1 MKPTFLHCGIAL
13 AVFCLC
19 GATSTQAAQAP
30 ADGIKPPQVVEAVIG
45 QMNRHYVFPEVA
57 KKVEAG
63 LKSKLSAKAFDKA
76 ADGEALAAALTDEL
90 VKLTGDKHIRVG
102 YSAEPLPP
110 NDGASPSAEEKAA
123 MREMERQHNFG
134 VERVERL
141 PFNIGYVDLHG
152 FAALAD
158 AGDTIAAAMSLVANT
173 DALIIDLRQN
183 HGGEPSTV
191 AFALSYLFDERT
203 HLNDLHWREGGRT
216 EQYWTHDWVPGK
228 RFGQSKPVY
237 VLTSGNTFSGG
248 EEFAYDLKNLKRAT
262 LVGEVTGGGANPGDM
277 RRLTAHFEMFVPSGR
292 AVSPIT
298 HTNWEG
304 SGVQP
309 DVMVN
314 EARALDVAQS
324 RLLQSMLEREQNPRR
339 KASLQRRLDELAGKV
354 AAK

>member
-1 MKPTFLHCGIAL
+1 MKPTFLHCSVAL
-13 AVFCLC
+13 AVFSLA
-19 GATSTQAAQAP
+19 GATSAQAAQTP
-30 ADGIKPPQVVEAVIG
+30 ADGVKPPQVVEAVIG
-45 QMNRHYVFPEVA
+45 QMNRHYVFPEMA
-57 KKVEAG
+57 KRVEAG
-63 LKSKLSAKAFDKA
+63 LKSKLAAKAFDKA
-76 ADGEALAAALTDEL
+76 ADGDALAAALTDEL
-90 VKLTGDKHIRVG
+90 VKITGDKHIRVG

-110 NDGASPSAEEKAA
+110 SGDAGPSAEEKAA

-203 HLNDLHWREGGRT
+203 HLNDLVWREGGRT

-228 RFGQSKPVY
+228 RFGQTKPVY
-237 VLTSGNTFSGG
+237 VLTSGDTFSGG

-262 LVGEVTGGGANPGDM
+262 IVGATTGGGAHPGSG
-277 RRLTAHFEMFVPSGR
+277 RRLTDHFIAMVPSGR
-292 AVSPIT
+292 SISPIT
-298 HTNWEG
+298 HGDWEG
-304 SGVQP
+304 TGVVP
-309 DVMVN
+309 DVAI
-314 EARALDVAQS
+314 EPEKALNKAQAIYLAEKLAATTDEQMRGDIQK
-324 RLLQSMLEREQNPRR
+324 RL
-339 KASLQRRLDELAGKV
+339 AELN
-354 AAK
+354 